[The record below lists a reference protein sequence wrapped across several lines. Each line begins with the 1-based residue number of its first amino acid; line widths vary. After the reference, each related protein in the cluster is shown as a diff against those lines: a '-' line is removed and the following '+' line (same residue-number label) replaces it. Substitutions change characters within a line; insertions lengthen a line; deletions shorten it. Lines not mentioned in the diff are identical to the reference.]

1 MAPDPLSLPAIHASH
16 VGIWIADASGR
27 VQRVGRGEAIAAV
40 AATPHVLLGATL
52 TGDRL
57 GYPELS
63 GLDLLELFAFLF
75 PARFAVP
82 TPAGIA
88 AAMGIAPPDSEADVA
103 AFLPR
108 AAAAMLDRAGD
119 AAWPEREGAW
129 HGLQALSRQRWPWA
143 PLLQPRISAPERSE
157 RWLFARL
164 PEWEEAAP
172 RPQPRQVTV
181 NPDDVTARLD
191 RLTGDG
197 AERRAGQRDYARAA
211 TAIFEPRERRDRPQ
225 MLVAEAGTGIGK
237 TLGYLAPPSNGSISR
252 AAASACRP
260 IPRRCNASWRA
271 RPSGYTPMPGRTA
284 KRWWCA
290 RGAKIISAC

>member
-16 VGIWIADASGR
+16 VGIWIADASDR

-108 AAAAMLDRAGD
+108 AAAAMLD
-119 AAWPEREGAW
+119 
-129 HGLQALSRQRWPWA
+129 LS
-143 PLLQPRISAPERSE
+143 LIH
-157 RWLFARL
+157 
-164 PEWEEAAP
+164 
-172 RPQPRQVTV
+172 
-181 NPDDVTARLD
+181 
-191 RLTGDG
+191 
-197 AERRAGQRDYARAA
+197 
-211 TAIFEPRERRDRPQ
+211 I
-225 MLVAEAGTGIGK
+225 
-237 TLGYLAPPSNGSISR
+237 
-252 AAASACRP
+252 
-260 IPRRCNASWRA
+260 
-271 RPSGYTPMPGRTA
+271 
-284 KRWWCA
+284 
-290 RGAKIISAC
+290 